1 MAGVNWEF
9 MVPMNVSAKMDIPEM
24 ALSAELSVNVK
35 EDMGLNATFML
46 AVLKKVKTSTV
57 ASVRT
62 GMKEMDIHVEREVGV
77 ANNLDRLVIKMQYVE
92 IQRKV
97 IDALVG
103 LVMKAMAL
111 MCAMKSFVNDL
122 PT

>member
-1 MAGVNWEF
+1 